1 MWPDGQGQEHVYILA
16 RKRNG
21 RLYVGV
27 TSDLVR
33 RAYEHK
39 SDLVDGFTKKYGIH
53 NLVYYETVD
62 SIDSAMARE
71 TAEEVRQGL
80 EGQVGRE
87 VEPRLERP
95 AS

>member
-1 MWPDGQGQEHVYILA
+1 MWPDGQGQEYVYILA

-21 RLYVGV
+21 TLYVGV
-27 TSDLVR
+27 TSDLVKR
-33 RAYEHK
+33 VYAHK
-39 SDLVDGFTKKYGIH
+39 SDLVDGFAKKYGVR
-53 NLVYYETVD
+53 NLVYCETVD

-87 VEPRLERP
+87 GEPRLERP